1 MPISANGTL
10 QKQAL
15 ARLARAAEEESPEA
29 LSLHMRLS
37 FLHTPLGGRPEV
49 YGHSFT
55 GPRLQIQR
63 VQSRVS
69 GSEGHLTVHALA
81 EPPTL
86 FFFRSAITSKELRI
100 LVEVLA
106 FEEPPRQATAAAPA
120 VNRLWKLA
128 APKAKAKPKA
138 APKPKAKAKALPG
151 APGAPEPSLDM
162 QKAYKARAAA
172 PGGRAASSWPLTGG
186 RYPLPLFGDAEPE
199 CVLGWAMISWATQG
213 SAV

>member
-1 MPISANGTL
+1 M
-10 QKQAL
+10 
-15 ARLARAAEEESPEA
+15 
-29 LSLHMRLS
+29 
-37 FLHTPLGGRPEV
+37 
-49 YGHSFT
+49 
-55 GPRLQIQR
+55 
-63 VQSRVS
+63 
-69 GSEGHLTVHALA
+69 
-81 EPPTL
+81 
-86 FFFRSAITSKELRI
+86 
-100 LVEVLA
+100 
-106 FEEPPRQATAAAPA
+106 APA
-120 VNRLWKLA
+120 LCSFFPPRLWKLA